1 MVSAGIFVKVICI
14 SARPGRVFHAMKTS
28 SFFRWIAFSAL
39 AVGAVASTSCM
50 TTYDEYGR
58 PVQSV
63 DPGAAVA
70 GAAAAGII
78 GYALAN
84 DNDDHH
90 HHHHGYYRGG
100 RHYSGGYYGGHHGG
114 YRRY

>member
-1 MVSAGIFVKVICI
+1 MA
-14 SARPGRVFHAMKTS
+14 
-28 SFFRWIAFSAL
+28 
-39 AVGAVASTSCM
+39 GAVVSTSCM

-84 DNDDHH
+84 DDNDHL
-90 HHHHGYYRGG
+90 HHGYHRG
-100 RHYSGGYYGGHHGG
+100 GGYYGGHHGG
-114 YRRY
+114 HRRRY

>member
-1 MVSAGIFVKVICI
+1 
-14 SARPGRVFHAMKTS
+14 MKTS
-28 SFFRWIAFSAL
+28 SLFRWIAFSAL
-39 AVGAVASTSCM
+39 VAGAVVSTSCM

-70 GAAAAGII
+70 SAAAAGII

-84 DNDDHH
+84 DDNDHL
-90 HHHHGYYRGG
+90 HHGYHRG
-100 RHYSGGYYGGHHGG
+100 GGYYGGHHGG
-114 YRRY
+114 HRRRY

>member
-1 MVSAGIFVKVICI
+1 MIFVKAICI
-14 SARPGRVFHAMKTS
+14 WEHPARVFRAMKIS
-28 SFFRWIAFSAL
+28 SFSQWIAFSAL
-39 AVGAVASTSCM
+39 AAGAVASTGCM

-90 HHHHGYYRGG
+90 HHNHGYYRG
-100 RHYSGGYYGGHHGG
+100 GGYYGGHHGG
-114 YRRY
+114 YRRRY